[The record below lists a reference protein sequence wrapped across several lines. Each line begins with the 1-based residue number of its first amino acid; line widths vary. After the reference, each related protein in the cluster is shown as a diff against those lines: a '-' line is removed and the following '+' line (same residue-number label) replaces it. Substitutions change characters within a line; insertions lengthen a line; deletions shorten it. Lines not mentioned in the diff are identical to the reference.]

1 MHYVTIEQEK
11 WLIAHG
17 MKPSCPDKGIPL
29 TEAAQW
35 FWDRYNLDCAYNIQ
49 NKHVWGTCNV
59 YDKTDGWEVIKVGNS
74 PTVPEALS
82 WAIDQAINHVNQQS
96 NGTD

>member
-17 MKPSCPDKGIPL
+17 MKPSCPEKGITL
-29 TEAAQW
+29 IEAAQW
-35 FWDRYNLDCAYNIQ
+35 FWENYKLECSYNFNSEDIDGEFSYWEFDAEIEYSSDS
-49 NKHVWGTCNV
+49 
-59 YDKTDGWEVIKVGNS
+59 DKLFKTI
-74 PTVPEALS
+74 PEALS

-96 NGTD
+96 NG